1 MSEFNTENVTR
12 SKPFQVEFGLD
23 IAIVTRPDGTQCA
36 EVYEYDI
43 EDAAPGQFQ
52 TELLKSSLLTSN
64 TCV

>member
-43 EDAAPGQFQ
+43 EDGGSRTVPNRIVEIQPAD
-52 TELLKSSLLTSN
+52 E
-64 TCV
+64 